1 MAAGMLAFALGVILL
16 HSCSRLPTVP
26 AMLALGLIS
35 MALLRRR
42 QLRVLAA
49 FGLGLLWATVHAQ
62 LALQHR
68 LGHELE
74 GVDLEV
80 IGEIVDLPVQ
90 EAGYVRFLL
99 RPHRLGE
106 LPARRTPRL
115 LKLGWYGRP
124 PPLLPGEVWQLRVR
138 LKRPHGL
145 LNPGGFDY
153 ERWLFANRIDATG
166 YVREPQSAQRLDGT
180 ATVDRARAAIAASI
194 APHVQNFASAGIVSA
209 LVVGDRRGITAAQWE
224 VFSGTGTSHL
234 VAISGLHVGLL
245 ALLMYRLAM
254 LLWRLFP
261 RLCLAVP
268 APLAGAAAGALAA
281 LVYAALA
288 GFSLPTQRALVM
300 LAVPALAL
308 LARRRLRLWH
318 GWTLA
323 LAAVLLWDPFA
334 PLGAGF
340 WLSFGAVA
348 VLLGLAAEKGGGKVE
363 AWLRPQLA
371 VALALLPLTAL
382 WFAQA
387 AWLSPLA
394 NLLAIPLVSFVG
406 VPLALTGA
414 ALLPLWAPGGALLLK
429 FAAAKLDFLLLVL
442 EWIASFDAGAVLPQL
457 PGWMLVMGLLASLLL
472 VLPRGLLSRWLV
484 VPLLLPFALYR
495 PAAADEERARVTLLD
510 VGQGLAVVVE
520 VGERVLVYD
529 AGPAFGGIDA
539 GATVLV
545 PFLRSRGV
553 RRIDRLV
560 ISHADNDH
568 SGGLRALLSAFPARE
583 VLAGEPLPQT
593 ELERPCRA
601 GQHWR
606 WGSVEMK
613 VLWPVDAGTGNNAS
627 CVLAIEVGPQR
638 LLLFGDIE
646 GSAERALLALDPQS
660 LRASALI
667 VPHHGSRSSSSA
679 ELVELMRPRLALVSA
694 GYRNRWGFPRPEV
707 VARYQAQGGRV
718 LTTFGTGAMSFDL
731 TAAAIENF
739 QSYRAANARYYHAES
754 EL

>member
-1 MAAGMLAFALGVILL
+1 MAAGMLAFALGVMLL
-16 HSCSRLPTVP
+16 HSFSRLPTVP
-26 AMLALGLIS
+26 ALLALGLIS
-35 MALLRRR
+35 IALLRRR

-49 FGLGLLWATVHAQ
+49 FGLGLLWAAVHAQ

-80 IGEIVDLPVQ
+80 TGEIVDLPVQ

-99 RPHRLGE
+99 RPDRLGG
-106 LPARRTPRL
+106 LPAHRTPRL

-166 YVREPQSAQRLDGT
+166 YVREPQSAQRMEDT
-180 ATVDRARAAIAASI
+180 VTVDRARAAIAAAI
-194 APHVQNFASAGIVSA
+194 APHVRDFASAGIVSA

-245 ALLMYRLAM
+245 ALLMYRLAT

-268 APLAGAAAGALAA
+268 APLAGAVAGALAA

-348 VLLGLAAEKGGGKVE
+348 VLLGLAAEKGGGRVE

-387 AWLSPLA
+387 PWLSPLA

-406 VPLALTGA
+406 VPLALAGA

-442 EWIASFDAGAVLPQL
+442 EWIASFDPGVMLPQL
-457 PGWMLVMGLLASLLL
+457 PAWALVMGLLASLLL

-553 RRIDRLV
+553 RRIDRLI

-568 SGGLRALLSAFPARE
+568 SGGVSALLSAFPVRE

-601 GQHWR
+601 GQRWHW
-606 WGSVEMK
+606 GGVEMR
-613 VLWPVDAGTGNNAS
+613 VLWPTAAGTGNNAS

-646 GSAERALLALDPQS
+646 ARAERALLALGTQS

-679 ELVELMRPRLALVSA
+679 ELVELMRPRFALVSA

-718 LTTFGTGAMSFDL
+718 LRTFGTGAMSFEL
-731 TAAAIENF
+731 TAAGIENF
-739 QSYRAANARYYHAES
+739 QSYRASNARYYHAEP